1 MAVAMILLGLL
12 PALGLGLCAWRLL
25 RRPRAQSFG
34 GRLVQAVGPV
44 ALAGLVASV
53 AQLAAFAAGFVISDF
68 SFLLVGTLPLAWW
81 ILTGGWSV
89 QQVFEETAKDVT
101 GHRQS
106 TFLDNW
112 HYYLGLTVVQT
123 LLLALLLS
131 LLVARRER
139 GSFAREPLA
148 WLVFAL
154 ALANSLAGIPWPWW
168 GT

>member
-1 MAVAMILLGLL
+1 MKVVLILLGLL
-12 PALGLGLCAWRLL
+12 PALVLGICAWRLL
-25 RRPRAQSFG
+25 RRPRAPRFG
-34 GRLVQAVGPV
+34 GRLVQSAGLV
-44 ALAGLVASV
+44 ALAGLVASLT
-53 AQLAAFAAGFVISDF
+53 QLATFATGRHASDF
-68 SFLLVGTLPLAWW
+68 SPALVGTLPLAWW
-81 ILTGGWSV
+81 ILAGGWSV

-106 TFLDNW
+106 TFVDNW
-112 HYYLGLTVVQT
+112 HYYLALTVVQT
-123 LLLALLLS
+123 LLVA

-139 GSFAREPLA
+139 GSFTRDPLA